1 MPHIKSQGCSIHYL
15 CEGSGRDIVVLP
27 GLWTNSK
34 WMAKY
39 LDLKTHGKV
48 WIIDPPYSNLTHC
61 KTKHSVDF
69 YAAKVTAAMESLGIQ
84 KPIIMAESL
93 GTTVALTIEKN
104 IGTEKLVLV
113 APVINVERKLFL
125 STVIQMLTPTRS
137 LVRQRANMMFRRKPE
152 MIPQAIEMMTG
163 FGKSKLLGSVMA
175 MRKYNANSFKPRCP
189 TLIIGGQYDKI
200 STPEKLAALSQL
212 FGAKLVIN
220 KKTGHHVT
228 EYAWPEC
235 FEQIVEFIEV

>member
-1 MPHIKSQGCSIHYL
+1 MPHIKSDGSTIHYL
-15 CEGSGRDIVVLP
+15 CEGSGKDIVVLP

-34 WMAKY
+34 WLAKY

-61 KTKHSVDF
+61 RAGHSINY
-69 YAAKVTAAMESLGIQ
+69 YADKVIEAMKLLGIDR
-84 KPIIMAESL
+84 PIIMAESL
-93 GTTVALTIEKN
+93 GTTVALTIEKRT
-104 IGTEKLVLV
+104 GAEKLVLV

-125 STVIQMLTPTRS
+125 YTFTQMLTPTRS

-152 MIPQAIEMMTG
+152 MIPQAVEMMSG
-163 FGKSKLLGSVMA
+163 FGKSKLLGSIIA
-175 MRKYNANSFKPRCP
+175 MKKYNALNFKPSCP

-200 STPEKLAALSQL
+200 STPEKLAELSQL

-235 FEQIVEFIEV
+235 FEQIVKFIEA